1 MYVSPA
7 ITSTSKDI
15 QSYRDQLNLC
25 HSSVQLGD
33 KRSFDNLKDFIPS
46 KLGNIMPVGKS
57 VGTSLT
63 FICSLSVMWV
73 EGREMVSTIIRELF
87 PLHDV
92 LSCCYLQKS
101 FIWAKREKCVTNC
114 RKLELFCSA
123 APLLKTIL
131 AKNVLYMQHLHAAN

>member
-7 ITSTSKDI
+7 ITSASKDI

-73 EGREMVSTIIRELF
+73 EGREMVSTIIRELS
-87 PLHDV
+87 PCMMCSLAAIYRS
-92 LSCCYLQKS
+92 LSFGQRGKSVSQIVENWSSFALQPH
-101 FIWAKREKCVTNC
+101 C
-114 RKLELFCSA
+114 
-123 APLLKTIL
+123 
-131 AKNVLYMQHLHAAN
+131 